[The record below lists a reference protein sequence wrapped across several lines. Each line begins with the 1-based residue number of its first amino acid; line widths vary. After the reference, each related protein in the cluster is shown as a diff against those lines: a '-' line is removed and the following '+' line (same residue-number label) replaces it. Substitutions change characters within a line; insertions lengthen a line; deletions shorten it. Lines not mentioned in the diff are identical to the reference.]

1 MVTLSSDHIDCINFI
16 LLERLR
22 ISEGLLKSKER
33 ETVLSFQ
40 QIKEKEDIR
49 EDTVQEEIFKLT
61 EKSKKL
67 NEKLTIAGKEI
78 IVLKEELE
86 NEKETNIT
94 NSKKLQEKIDMVEN
108 SLADL
113 GLKFRESDQL
123 NRSLRAVLR
132 EKEDFLAE
140 KDSVLIQSEQ
150 EQILRIK
157 ELQRKITQVEEDSME
172 YSSRIRILESASVKY
187 RAQIAESDASNLLK
201 DELLSSALSKQVRYA
216 QYVQYSIILQST
228 VQYSA
233 ERYSIIE

>member
-1 MVTLSSDHIDCINFI
+1 M
-16 LLERLR
+16 
-22 ISEGLLKSKER
+22 KSKER

-40 QIKEKEDIR
+40 QIKEKEEIR
-49 EDTVQEEIFKLT
+49 EDTVQEEILKLT

-67 NEKLTIAGKEI
+67 NEKLIIAGKEI
-78 IVLKEELE
+78 VVLKEELE

-94 NSKKLQEKIDMVEN
+94 NSKKLQEKIDMVED
-108 SLADL
+108 SLTDL

-216 QYVQYSIILQST
+216 EYGTIQCGT
-228 VQYSA
+228 VQYNRVVS
-233 ERYSIIE
+233 RRMF

>member
-1 MVTLSSDHIDCINFI
+1 M
-16 LLERLR
+16 
-22 ISEGLLKSKER
+22 LKSKER
-33 ETVLSFQ
+33 ESVLSFQ
-40 QIKEKEDIR
+40 QIKEKEEIR
-49 EDTVQEEIFKLT
+49 EDTVQEEILKLT

-67 NEKLTIAGKEI
+67 NEKLIIAGKEI
-78 IVLKEELE
+78 VVLKEELE

-94 NSKKLQEKIDMVEN
+94 NSKKLQEKIDMVED
-108 SLADL
+108 SLTDL

-157 ELQRKITQVEEDSME
+157 ELQRKIAQVEEDSME

-216 QYVQYSIILQST
+216 QYVQYSRILQST

-233 ERYSIIE
+233 VRYSITE

>member
-216 QYVQYSIILQST
+216 QYPKYSRILHGT
-228 VQYSA
+228 VQYGTV
-233 ERYSIIE
+233 RYSVVV